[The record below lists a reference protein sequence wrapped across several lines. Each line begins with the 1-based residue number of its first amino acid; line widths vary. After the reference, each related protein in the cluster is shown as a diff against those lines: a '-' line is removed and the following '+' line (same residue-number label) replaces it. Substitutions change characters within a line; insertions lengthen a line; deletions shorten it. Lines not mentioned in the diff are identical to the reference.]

1 MGVVTLVCGL
11 ACLLLCGYG
20 AAGASAASSGRV
32 RIGSAP
38 VLPAGTQPLAAV
50 AASRR
55 MRITVALRPRR
66 PGALWRY
73 AAEVSDPRSPR
84 FGAYLRP
91 AGFTRRFGPTAA
103 QVRAVIASL
112 RAHGLT
118 PGAVTSNRLA
128 IPVVAS
134 AAAVERAFSLV
145 LAAVRLPDGRR
156 AIVNTSAPAVDRG
169 VAGAVEAVIGLDGL
183 EQPRPV
189 ALDRP
194 LGSRASSLMR
204 PHVVTGGPQ
213 PCPAARSAAP
223 GQSAYTSDQIAAAYG
238 FSGLY
243 GRGDAGQGVTIAVYE
258 LEPNA
263 PSDIAAYQ
271 SCYGTHASVSYVPV
285 DGGAGSGAGSG
296 EAALDIEQLVGLA
309 PRARILVYQGPNSN
323 ADSPGSG
330 PYDTDNAIVSQDRA
344 AVVSTSWGECE
355 PLEGAHDAGAENVLF
370 QEAAVQGQTLLAA
383 AGDSGAQDC
392 DNPAPSLPDTRLAVD
407 DPGSQPF
414 VTDVGGTSLSA
425 IGPRPQESTWN
436 NGGGLG
442 GLIGIQ
448 PGASGGGVSSLWR
461 MPAYQRVSPAG
472 LHVIQAYSS
481 GSPCHAGAGHCREV
495 PDVAADADPN
505 TGYLIYYNGS
515 GSELG
520 EPNGWQGTGGT
531 SGAAPVWAALIAMAD
546 ASRDCGGARLG
557 FVNPV
562 LYRLAGSDQGAYFND
577 VTAGNNDYTGTSG
590 NRYPAGPGY
599 DMATGLGSPNGA
611 ALATGLC
618 RRGLRLLAPRP
629 QRTVVHHR
637 VRLRLSVSDAPNAG
651 LKLSARGLP
660 PGLHLSGRRIV
671 GRPRRRGVYHVR
683 LGASDRGGAVRAV
696 RFTWKIVRA
705 RS

>member
-1 MGVVTLVCGL
+1 MWGALVFGLVCIVPWT
-11 ACLLLCGYG
+11 CGT
-20 AAGASAASSGRV
+20 AGASAAPGGRV

-50 AASRR
+50 AGNRR
-55 MRITVALRPRR
+55 MRITLALRPRR
-66 PGALWRY
+66 PDALRRY
-73 AAEVSDPRSPR
+73 AAEVNDSRSAL

-91 AGFTRRFGPTAA
+91 AGFARRFAPTVA
-103 QVRAVIASL
+103 QVRAVLASL
-112 RAHGLT
+112 RARGLK
-118 PGAVTSNRLA
+118 PGPVTANRLA

-145 LAAVRLPDGRR
+145 LAAVRLPDGQR

-169 VAGAVEAVIGLDGL
+169 VAGTVQAVIGLDGL
-183 EQPRPV
+183 EQPRPM
-189 ALDRP
+189 ALDQ
-194 LGSRASSLMR
+194 LRARVAAASR

-223 GQSAYTSDQIAAAYG
+223 GQSAYTSDQIASAYD

-243 GRGDAGQGVTIAVYE
+243 RSGDQGQGVTIAVYE
-258 LEPNA
+258 LEPDA

-271 SCYGTHASVSYVPV
+271 DCYGTHASVSYVPV

-296 EAALDIEQLVGLA
+296 EAALDIEQLVSLA

-323 ADSPGSG
+323 SDSPGSG

-355 PLEGAHDAGAENVLF
+355 PLEGQHDAAAESALF

-392 DNPAPSLPDTRLAVD
+392 DNPAPSLPDFELAVD

-414 VTDVGGTSLSA
+414 VTGVGGTSLSA
-425 IGPRPQESTWN
+425 IGPPPHESTWN

-448 PGASGGGVSSLWR
+448 PGAGGGGVSSLWR
-461 MPAYQRVSPAG
+461 MPAYQRIAPTG
-472 LHVIQAYSS
+472 LHVLQSYSS
-481 GSPCHAGAGHCREV
+481 GSPCHASAGRCREV

-520 EPNGWQGTGGT
+520 QPSGWQGTGGT

-546 ASRDCGGARLG
+546 ASRGCGGARLG
-557 FVNPV
+557 FINPA
-562 LYRLAGSDQGAYFND
+562 LYRLAGRDQGAYFND

-590 NRYPAGPGY
+590 SRYPAGPGY
-599 DMATGLGSPNGA
+599 DMATGLGSPQGS
-611 ALATGLC
+611 ALAAGLC
-618 RRGLRLLAPRP
+618 RRGLRLVAPRS
-629 QRTVVHHR
+629 QRTRVHHR
-637 VRLRLSVSDAPNAG
+637 VRLRLSASDAIGAG
-651 LKLSARGLP
+651 VHLSVRNLP
-660 PGLHLSGRRIV
+660 PGLHLRKRWVV
-671 GRPRRRGVYHVR
+671 GRPRRRGTYHVR
-683 LGASDRGGAVRAV
+683 LSASDRGGAVRTV
-696 RFTWKIVRA
+696 RFTWKVVR
-705 RS
+705 RR